1 MSAKPPDAKRR
12 GSPEAVPTSEPCI
25 KRTRSA
31 VNARLASGR
40 PRMDGQLGRSK
51 GSSGLAASCRWS
63 MSPRQE
69 SVIVLGV
76 VLALLCAGC
85 GGGRLG
91 AAELLQQSKS
101 LQSDAAEGA
110 LLAQDAG
117 SGKSTRIFTRER
129 ASELSKAAA
138 ASQASLKA
146 AKAENGLDR
155 KLRLLARVAAR
166 VNSDLIRLG
175 DASSGEQRTL
185 AGELHAAALESRRI
199 GESLQ

>member
-1 MSAKPPDAKRR
+1 
-12 GSPEAVPTSEPCI
+12 V
-25 KRTRSA
+25 
-31 VNARLASGR
+31 V
-40 PRMDGQLGRSK
+40 
-51 GSSGLAASCRWS
+51 
-63 MSPRQE
+63 
-69 SVIVLGV
+69 VLGV

-129 ASELSKAAA
+129 SSELSKAAA

-166 VNSDLIRLG
+166 VSSDLMRLG
-175 DASSGEQRTL
+175 DASGGEQRAL
-185 AGELHAAALESRRI
+185 AGELHAAALESQRI
-199 GESLQ
+199 GESLK